1 MADLEGLEHVEN
13 DDVGRELEGE
23 LGQGRRY
30 STRDIEVIPS
40 PNIKNIS
47 FDTEYFKIFKF
58 VNQQGE
64 GKSEPLD
71 NTPSFSLYICR
82 CRGKNKE
89 NDK

>member
-40 PNIKNIS
+40 QNIKNI
-47 FDTEYFKIFKF
+47 K
-58 VNQQGE
+58 
-64 GKSEPLD
+64 L
-71 NTPSFSLYICR
+71 
-82 CRGKNKE
+82 
-89 NDK
+89 